1 MRSEYCQPPT
11 TGSIG
16 PLVPRGGLPLA
27 GPGLQAASD
36 WSAGPGVSSAAAG
49 GWLGGDGGGWSWLW
63 AGAGLWAAVGHEAAG
78 GWGPAQ
84 WCSGARGGRTQHL
97 HDETQGQGE
106 SRPQFLRYV

>member
-78 GWGPAQ
+78 GWDQ
-84 WCSGARGGRTQHL
+84 LSGAREPAEAAHSTSMTRPRGRVSPDL
-97 HDETQGQGE
+97 
-106 SRPQFLRYV
+106 SS

>member
-49 GWLGGDGGGWSWLW
+49 GWLE
-63 AGAGLWAAVGHEAAG
+63 AGAGYGQGPGYGQQWVTRLLEAG
-78 GWGPAQ
+78 DQ
-84 WCSGARGGRTQHL
+84 LSGAREPAEAAHSTSM
-97 HDETQGQGE
+97 T
-106 SRPQFLRYV
+106 RPRARVSPDLSS